1 MDVMNALYNMR
12 VSVHSINARQV
23 KSGNCI
29 VVMSVNAESVEH
41 LKSIILRLEKLK
53 GVFSVERINQ

>member
-12 VSVHSINARQV
+12 VPVHSINARQV

-29 VVMSVNAESVEH
+29 VVMTVSTEGVEH
-41 LKSIILRLEKLK
+41 LKSIISRLEKLK
-53 GVFSVERINQ
+53 SVFSVERINQ